1 MKNYV
6 GQKFTANLLKD
17 KEGFGGIMTF
27 FDDRL
32 EFEAFFKDQL
42 PHKLVIRYGDIH
54 KVAAVM
60 TCGIIPNGLNVWT
73 DEGETFRFA
82 IWHRKKI
89 AAFLR
94 GKAGV

>member
-1 MKNYV
+1 MKNYA
-6 GQKFTANLLKD
+6 GQHFTANLLRE
-17 KEGFGGIMTF
+17 KEGLGGIMTF

-42 PHKLVIRYGDIH
+42 PGKLVIRYRDIH
-54 KVAAVM
+54 KVAPVM
-60 TCGIIPNGLNVWT
+60 TFGIIPNGLNVWL
-73 DEGETFRFA
+73 DDGELYRFA

-89 AAFLR
+89 ASFLR